1 MNKYQPC
8 GATDHI
14 SSSRIRYR
22 GPPMTLANMWAH
34 GAGAMTIIWIYELA
48 ARAASIV
55 RLQILNFR

>member
-1 MNKYQPC
+1 MPSN
-8 GATDHI
+8 
-14 SSSRIRYR
+14 RYR